1 MIILIDS
8 GREVFH
14 KAGHR
19 LRYLARQ
26 GGPARCPE
34 RSTLFSLPGGRYVTC
49 ERSIFTIFSVF
60 VAYSCTAE
68 RFVFISISLD
78 RYVYSL

>member
-1 MIILIDS
+1 MIP
-8 GREVFH
+8 GV
-14 KAGHR
+14 
-19 LRYLARQ
+19 RYSIKLATVCDIS
-26 GGPARCPE
+26 PARRASPVSE
-34 RSTLFSLPGGRYVTC
+34 RSTLFSCPVVTYVTC